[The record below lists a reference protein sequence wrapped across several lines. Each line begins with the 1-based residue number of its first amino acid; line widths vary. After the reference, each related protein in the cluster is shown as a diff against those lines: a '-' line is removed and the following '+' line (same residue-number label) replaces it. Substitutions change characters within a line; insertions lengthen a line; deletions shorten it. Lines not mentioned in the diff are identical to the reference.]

1 MFVPLSN
8 FHLISF
14 KLILSLLFFG
24 CCFGVAMDALVD
36 CLLFFFLFYFLFFSL
51 FTFGVYFFAFFFSF
65 PLIIHFVK
73 LHHFQFSSA
82 HIIAVSF
89 SFIVHQFLTDIFY
102 HLLLLIYDLFVNGVF
117 SLVLFCFH

>member
-14 KLILSLLFFG
+14 KLILSHLFFG
-24 CCFGVAMDALVD
+24 CCCCCFWCCDGRINGLSFVF
-36 CLLFFFLFYFLFFSL
+36 LLFFIYVWGLLFRIFLFLS
-51 FTFGVYFFAFFFSF
+51 
-65 PLIIHFVK
+65 PLIIHFMK

-82 HIIAVSF
+82 HIIVISF
-89 SFIVHQFLTDIFY
+89 SSIVQQFLTDIFY
-102 HLLLLIYDLFVNGVF
+102 HLLLLNYDLFVNGVF